1 MSEEHKLRRGGTPC
15 PPAPILQGDPFAPYK
30 AKPTTAEWMILVLLL
45 ALAAFLRLYR
55 LSDAPPGIHDDEII
69 NAQIADQLRAGAPF
83 SIFYEAGEGREGL
96 YHPLLVA
103 SRALT
108 AQVPHWYRLPS
119 VVCGLSTIL
128 LVYHL
133 SRRWFGPWAALV
145 AVGGLA
151 VAFWPVH
158 LGREALRVVT
168 FPPLSVG
175 MALALWRGLAEP
187 RLVKSQR
194 LNQSNRGAL
203 GWFALAGLLLGLTQY
218 TYLAARVLPLFLALF
233 IAFLAIFHRARL
245 FTHRWGLTL
254 CVAIGAIVAAPALI
268 YIATHWGE
276 QQRIMTL
283 KGPLE
288 AFLVGDP
295 RPVLS
300 STVKTLGM
308 FVWRGD
314 PQPHYNLPGRPVF
327 GPVSGILFL
336 AGVLIAL
343 LDLRHP
349 ASAFCLLWTMTAL
362 VPGMLTQPAPHFS
375 RTAGALV
382 TTFVFPGLAARWTA
396 KRLGPKG
403 RIGLAVALGLILSVN
418 AGLTFRDYFLRWT
431 ELKEVRA
438 FHHAGLAEMARYLD
452 HSPEAIADTTPIA
465 ACTPFLNEAHFFWRT
480 DRQALRYLLNR
491 RDLQIGWYSC
501 LEAQLFPR
509 GGEEARYL
517 FGGEWDF
524 ASFTPPELTGQAQT
538 IAEFRGGRLARLDAA
553 RAGEYGLEN
562 WLAQMS
568 RPEAPSSTISFGE
581 MMTFR
586 GYRIAPDAPAPGAEL
601 EVLTA
606 WEVDSAPPQNL
617 SIFLHLFDSDGTL
630 LTQGDALAALSD
642 TLHPGDVFLQRHKLA
657 LPPDMPPGEYRL
669 KTGLYVRGGARIH
682 LASSADDALI
692 LETVK
697 IGDDNN

>member
-1 MSEEHKLRRGGTPC
+1 MSGEHKLRRGGTPYT
-15 PPAPILQGDPFAPYK
+15 PAPILQDPFAPYK
-30 AKPTTAEWMILVLLL
+30 AKPTTTEWVILILLL
-45 ALAAFLRLYR
+45 GLAVFLRLYR
-55 LSDAPPGIHDDEII
+55 LSDVPPGIHDDEII
-69 NAQIADQLRAGAPF
+69 NAEITDRLLSGEPIAP
-83 SIFYEAGEGREGL
+83 FYEAGTGKRETL
-96 YHPLLVA
+96 FFFLLAASRLSVSPLLGNPYW
-103 SRALT
+103 L
-108 AQVPHWYRLPS
+108 RLPS
-119 VVCGLSTIL
+119 VLCSLLTMY
-128 LVYHL
+128 LVYRL
-133 SRRWFGPWAALV
+133 ARRWFGPWAALV
-145 AVGGLA
+145 AAGGFA
-151 VAFWPVH
+151 ISFWPVY
-158 LGREALRVVT
+158 LGREALRSCTV
-168 FPPLSVG
+168 PLVG
-175 MALALWRGLAEP
+175 GGMTLALWRGL
-187 RLVKSQR
+187 
-194 LNQSNRGAL
+194 NQSDRGAR

-218 TYLAARVLPLFLALF
+218 TYPAARVLPLFVALF
-233 IAFLAIFHRARL
+233 IAYLAIFHRDRL
-245 FTHRWGLTL
+245 STHRWGLTL
-254 CVAIGAIVAAPALI
+254 CVAIGAIVAAPALV

-276 QQRIMTL
+276 QHRIMTL

-288 AFLVGDP
+288 AFLTGNP
-295 RPVLS
+295 RPVIS

-375 RTAGALV
+375 RTAGALL
-382 TTFVFPGLAARWTA
+382 TTFIFPGIAVRWLVDRLNEVTDNSQLSAAH
-396 KRLGPKG
+396 L
-403 RIGLAVALGLILSVN
+403 IGAALVILLSVN

-509 GGEEARYL
+509 GGEESRYL

-553 RAGEYGLEN
+553 QAGEYGLEN

-568 RPEAPSSTISFGE
+568 RPEVPSPTTSFGE

-586 GYRIAPDAPAPGAEL
+586 GYRIAPDAPVPGAEL

-606 WEVDSAPPQNL
+606 WEVDSVPPQNL

-642 TLHPGDVFLQRHKLA
+642 TLHPGDVFVQRHKLA
-657 LPPDMPPGEYRL
+657 LPPDMPPGEYSL
-669 KTGLYVRGGARIH
+669 KTGLYVRDGARIP